1 MTMKMFGCS
10 IVVIAVSLSLAG
22 CGLFTPTPPAAV
34 VLGGTWTITPAE
46 PGDFADWDFEAAF
59 NSSGRLVELSA
70 ERPDGATAQLEI
82 DNATSQVSG
91 STVTITIPAAGGTRV
106 FEGTLSADQDTIT
119 GSLTQEID
127 LGDLEASLP
136 GGELTLERVA
146 S

>member
-1 MTMKMFGCS
+1 MKRFVCS
-10 IVVIAVSLSLAG
+10 TAVIAVSLSVAG
-22 CGLFTPTPPAAV
+22 CGIF
-34 VLGGTWTITPAE
+34 TPAE
-46 PGDFADWDFEAAF
+46 SILAGVWTVTPADPGDFGDWDYEATF

-70 ERPDGATAQLEI
+70 ESPDGAMAELEI

-91 STVTITIPAAGGTRV
+91 SDVTVTIPNAAGTRV
-106 FEGTLSADQDTIT
+106 FEGTLSADQYTLT

>member
-1 MTMKMFGCS
+1 MKRFGCS
-10 IVVIAVSLSLAG
+10 IVVIAVSLAVTG
-22 CGLFTPTPPAAV
+22 CG
-34 VLGGTWTITPAE
+34 TPAE
-46 PGDFADWDFEAAF
+46 TILAGVWTVTPADPGDFGDWDYEATF

-70 ERPDGATAQLEI
+70 ESPDGATVELEI

-91 STVTITIPAAGGTRV
+91 SDVTVTIPAAAGTRV
-106 FEGTLSADQDTIT
+106 FEGTLSTDQNTLT

-127 LGDLEASLP
+127 LGDLEATLP

>member
-1 MTMKMFGCS
+1 MRRFVCS
-10 IVVIAVSLSLAG
+10 VAVVALSLSVAG
-22 CGLFTPTPPAAV
+22 CGIFTPAESILAGV
-34 VLGGTWTITPAE
+34 WTITPAD
-46 PGDFADWDFEAAF
+46 PGDFGEWDYEATF

-70 ERPDGATAQLEI
+70 ENAEGATAELEI

-91 STVTITIPAAGGTRV
+91 SNVTVTIPAAAGTRV
-106 FEGTLSADQDTIT
+106 FEGTLSADQNTIT

-127 LGDLEASLP
+127 LEDLEVSVP